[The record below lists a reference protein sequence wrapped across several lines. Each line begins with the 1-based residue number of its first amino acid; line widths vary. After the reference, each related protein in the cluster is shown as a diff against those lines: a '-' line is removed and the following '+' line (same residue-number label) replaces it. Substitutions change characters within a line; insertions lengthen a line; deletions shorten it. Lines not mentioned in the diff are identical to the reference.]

1 MTKELMDSLEK
12 LASEKYNDDKR
23 IDRGFAA
30 ETFLGAGP
38 LSHVMKKKNILSN
51 EDDSHAA
58 ANAKVLAA
66 QGAVGGA
73 ANGLLAGT
81 FGQMASGKRSGAP
94 LALFAAGAATAG
106 AALGAAQGAAG
117 GGIIGALHD
126 KYDDKLKRE
135 ANEEELMQQEASE
148 LMESLEKVASE
159 KYDDDKRI
167 NRGLVAESLL
177 GTGPVGYAL
186 KKNNVLVNE
195 DDNHTLANAKVNAAQ
210 SGVGGALYG
219 GILGSALGGAKGAAL
234 GSLGG
239 GALYAG
245 AGALGG
251 AVTGVFHDKYDDR
264 LKRKANEEEL
274 MQQEA
279 SDLMDSLSK
288 VANDTYFAKEAA
300 PNPIN
305 AVKGFANKVTGGG
318 VRAAKKDLN
327 KYQTA
332 LDKNNTVD
340 ALKANSGT
348 IGVAKH
354 VQGLEALDKQVQGAK
369 GNVANATVDMLSAQK
384 KLGVGAGLAAGGYA
398 TGSYAADKKASE
410 NEKDMEKTASETF
423 MNELYKEAATAI
435 LDTAIPETKQYSDP
449 INRIKF

>member
-1 MTKELMDSLEK
+1 MTK
-12 LASEKYNDDKR
+12 
-23 IDRGFAA
+23 
-30 ETFLGAGP
+30 
-38 LSHVMKKKNILSN
+38 
-51 EDDSHAA
+51 
-58 ANAKVLAA
+58 
-66 QGAVGGA
+66 
-73 ANGLLAGT
+73 
-81 FGQMASGKRSGAP
+81 
-94 LALFAAGAATAG
+94 
-106 AALGAAQGAAG
+106 
-117 GGIIGALHD
+117 
-126 KYDDKLKRE
+126 
-135 ANEEELMQQEASE
+135 E
-148 LMESLEKVASE
+148 LMESLEKLASE

-167 NRGLVAESLL
+167 NRGFAAETFL

-186 KKNNVLVNE
+186 KKNNVLVDEN
-195 DDNHTLANAKVNAAQ
+195 DSHAMANAKINAAGG
-210 SGVGGALYG
+210 GVGGALYG
-219 GILGSALGGAKGAAL
+219 GAVGSMLGGAKGAAL
-234 GSLGG
+234 GALGG
-239 GALYAG
+239 SALYAG

-251 AVTGVFHDKYDDR
+251 GINGLLHDKYDSK
-264 LKRKANEEEL
+264 LKRKADEEEL

-279 SDLMDSLSK
+279 SDLMESLSK
-288 VANDTYFAKEAA
+288 VASDTYFAKEAA

-340 ALKANSGT
+340 ALKTNSGT

-354 VQGLEALDKQVQGAK
+354 KQGLEALDKQVQGAK
-369 GNVANATVDMLSAQK
+369 GDVANAKVDMLNAQK

-398 TGSYAADKKASE
+398 TGSYAADKTASE

-449 INRIKF
+449 IHRIKF